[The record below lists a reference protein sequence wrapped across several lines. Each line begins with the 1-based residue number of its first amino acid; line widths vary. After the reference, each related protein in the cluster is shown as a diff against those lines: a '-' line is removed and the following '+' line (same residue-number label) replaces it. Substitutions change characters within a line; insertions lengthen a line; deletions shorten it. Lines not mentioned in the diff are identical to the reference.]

1 MECPAPMLDQV
12 RGDCGI
18 TAVLSYGRN
27 AIRPCVRLWVPG
39 VGVPGSDAAIVTTW
53 RPVDLEPLF
62 PMLTSGGTR
71 NFDVAGV

>member
-1 MECPAPMLDQV
+1 MECPAPMLDQDC
-12 RGDCGI
+12 GDCGI
-18 TAVLSYGRN
+18 AAVLCYGRN
-27 AIRPCVRLWVPG
+27 VIRPYVQLWVPG
-39 VGVPGSDAAIVTTW
+39 VGAPGSDAEIVTTW